1 MDEWKDGWM
10 AGSLMAVCMI
20 VFGWID
26 KWIHNN
32 IEEK

>member
-1 MDEWKDGWM
+1 MSGRM
-10 AGSLMAVCMI
+10 AGSLMAGCMI
-20 VFGWID
+20 VVGWID